1 MKKKT
6 VLVAPLNWGLGHATR
21 CIPVINELL
30 CQHVDV
36 IIASDGSALKLLRQI
51 FPGLKSVE
59 LPGYNVKYQ
68 KRGSFAWA
76 MLRQFPSLLKSIKKE
91 HELTLQY
98 TDRYRIDAII
108 SDNRFGLWH
117 PSVPSVIMSHQLYTH
132 QPGIWTILAPLLHF
146 INHSKLR
153 KFNEIWIPDTDTPL
167 NLSGT
172 LSHRSRTNLNTHFI
186 GWLSQFDTPPVSTES
201 VVKYDLAVVLSGPEP
216 QRTAL
221 ETLLLPQIN
230 IPGKKVILVR
240 GLPTEYQKLNYT
252 GIKIVNYLTTKEL
265 HEVMSNS
272 ETIICRSGYTSLMD
286 LAFLKKK
293 AILIPT
299 PGQIEQEYLAG
310 LCEKSG
316 YCPTASQHQIDLPE
330 LLHKLTLC
338 SGFPV
343 PVKSDTLQQR
353 INALLNKTV
362 Q

>member
-1 MKKKT
+1 MKKRT

-30 CQHVDV
+30 YQHVDV

-51 FPGLKSVE
+51 FPGLKSVV

-68 KRGSFAWA
+68 KGGSFAWT
-76 MLRQFPSLLKSIKKE
+76 MMRQFPSLLKSIKQE
-91 HELTLQY
+91 HELTLGY
-98 TDRYRIDAII
+98 TSKYRIDAII
-108 SDNRFGLWH
+108 SDNRFGVWH

-132 QPGIWTILAPLLHF
+132 QPGIWTILAPILHS

-153 KFNEIWIPDTDTPL
+153 KFNEIWIPDTNSPL
-167 NLSGT
+167 NLSGA
-172 LSHRSRTNLNTHFI
+172 LSHRPNTTLNTYYI
-186 GWLSQFDTPPVSTES
+186 GWLSQFANSPVSDES
-201 VVKYDLAVVLSGPEP
+201 SVIYDLAVVLSGPEP

-221 ETLLLPQIN
+221 ETILLPQLKLT
-230 IPGKKVILVR
+230 GKKVILVR
-240 GLPTEYQKLNYT
+240 GLPTDYQKINYT

-265 HEVMSNS
+265 HEVMANA

-286 LAFLKKK
+286 LAFLQKK

-310 LCEKSG
+310 LCETRG
-316 YCPTASQHQIDLPE
+316 YCPTAPQHQTDLPE
-330 LLHKLTLC
+330 LMQKLPLYK
-338 SGFPV
+338 GFPL
-343 PVKSDTLQQR
+343 PVSSDILQQR
-353 INALLNKTV
+353 ISALLNKTV